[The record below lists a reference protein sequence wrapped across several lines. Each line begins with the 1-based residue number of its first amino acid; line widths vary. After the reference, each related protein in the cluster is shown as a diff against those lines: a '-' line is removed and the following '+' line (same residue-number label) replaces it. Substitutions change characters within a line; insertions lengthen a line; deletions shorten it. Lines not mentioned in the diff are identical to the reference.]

1 MSNLTQDQRLLS
13 IESPLAKDELL
24 LTSFEGSE
32 YISDLFEFQ
41 IEVLSSNHSIQ
52 PEALIGKTVTITIQ
66 NDLKRSFNGYISSFT
81 YGEVKADN
89 LRS

>member
-13 IESPLAKDELL
+13 IKSPLAKDELL

-41 IEVLSSNHSIQ
+41 IEVLSGNHSIQ
-52 PEALIGKTVTITIQ
+52 PEDA
-66 NDLKRSFNGYISSFT
+66 NW
-81 YGEVKADN
+81 
-89 LRS
+89 